1 MYKQWLVLT
10 YLENPADFP
19 QASDCLELSV
29 TNHAT
34 AHTRNVVTHLKQTL
48 RQTFN
53 LILFLTIFSSC
64 QENKTNGI
72 DIEPVY
78 FEYQN
83 SWEER
88 NLFGKVKSIS
98 EFRANFKANDEIDK
112 KNLKSKIQFTDFGG
126 LKRVE
131 YFGTFGDT
139 TQIEQY
145 EYDEKDNFI
154 ESNTELV
161 GANRSFKTLTLTDSI
176 NNIVTHKSYLNNSI
190 AETNAIYYDEND
202 RIKKR
207 FEIKGNDTIEYVHK
221 LEFDKADNLI
231 SEVQIDKSGNEENKI
246 ANNFKYDRNGN
257 LIRSS
262 YKVHSTEYISEFKW
276 ENDKI
281 ISRSDFIIYPDES
294 KHLEE
299 SNDYDK
305 YYNPTDYKK
314 FANSKI
320 DQEIKYEYEYD
331 KNGNWIKRTVFLKQ
345 NSLGS
350 KKFEKAYIEFREIE
364 YWE

>member
-1 MYKQWLVLT
+1 
-10 YLENPADFP
+10 
-19 QASDCLELSV
+19 
-29 TNHAT
+29 
-34 AHTRNVVTHLKQTL
+34 
-48 RQTFN
+48 
-53 LILFLTIFSSC
+53 
-64 QENKTNGI
+64 
-72 DIEPVY
+72 
-78 FEYQN
+78 
-83 SWEER
+83 
-88 NLFGKVKSIS
+88 
-98 EFRANFKANDEIDK
+98 
-112 KNLKSKIQFTDFGG
+112 
-126 LKRVE
+126 
-131 YFGTFGDT
+131 DT

-262 YKVHSTEYISEFKW
+262 YKVHSTEYISEFK
-276 ENDKI
+276 
-281 ISRSDFIIYPDES
+281 
-294 KHLEE
+294 
-299 SNDYDK
+299 
-305 YYNPTDYKK
+305 
-314 FANSKI
+314 
-320 DQEIKYEYEYD
+320 
-331 KNGNWIKRTVFLKQ
+331 
-345 NSLGS
+345 
-350 KKFEKAYIEFREIE
+350 
-364 YWE
+364 